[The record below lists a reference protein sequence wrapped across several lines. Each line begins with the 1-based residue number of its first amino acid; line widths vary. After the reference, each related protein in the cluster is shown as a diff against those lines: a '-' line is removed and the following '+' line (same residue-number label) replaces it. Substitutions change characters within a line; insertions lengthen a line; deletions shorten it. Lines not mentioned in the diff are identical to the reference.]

1 LSKFFSIRK
10 GKMKKYQLYNNIIG
24 WIVFLIASFVYL
36 STIEPTASFWDCG
49 EFIASAYKLE
59 VGHPPGAPFF
69 MILGRFFSL
78 FAGSNVAHVAKM
90 INILSALASAF
101 TILFLFWTITH
112 LAKKIVVQ
120 NNELTVK
127 GMINIFAG
135 GIVGAL
141 AYTFSDT
148 FWFSAV
154 EGEVYATSSLFT
166 SVVFWAILKW
176 ENNAHEKHANRWI
189 ILIAYLMGI
198 SIGVHLLNLLAIPA
212 IVFVYYFKKYE
223 VTRKGIIYSLIV
235 SILLLALM
243 LYIILPGIVRLA
255 GLFELI
261 FVNGIG
267 LPYHT
272 GVVFFIVSL
281 FVGFTYLIIW
291 THRRK
296 KIVLNTAAMALAMIV
311 IGYFSYGTILIRSA
325 ADLPMDQNNPEN
337 VFSLLSYLNREQ
349 YGSSP
354 LYRGQYYNAPVL
366 DANPGRKVYT
376 MKEGKYVEI
385 YRRPKIEYDK
395 RFTTI
400 FPRMWST
407 EADHVEAYK
416 QWGKIKGIPINVSTR
431 NGESE
436 IRRKPTFGENL
447 RFFFRYQVGHM
458 YLRYFMWNFAGRQN
472 DLQGHGEFFKG
483 NWLSG
488 IRFIDESRLGPQNN
502 LPAFM
507 KDNNARNL
515 YYMLPLLLGITGLIF
530 HFLRNKKD
538 FWIVILL
545 FLMTG
550 LAIVVY
556 LNQYPFQPRERDYA
570 YAGSFYAFSIWI
582 GLGVLAVADILQKK
596 ISGIIPGILTF
607 FLTLIMVPG
616 IMAKENWDDHDR
628 SGRYTARDFA
638 WNYLNSCAS
647 NAILF
652 TNGDNDTFPLWYI
665 QEVEGVRTDIR
676 VCNLS
681 YLGAD
686 WYIDQMA
693 RKAYESGPL
702 PFAMNHDQYQ
712 IGKRD
717 IVYLIDRISEYVS
730 LRDAMDFVRS
740 EDTRTK
746 TLGNYRER
754 IDYIPAKKFFI
765 KIDTAKIFQTNTLS
779 RNNPDRI
786 VDEIRWEL
794 NREAIYKNGLMVYDM
809 LDHNN
814 WERPIYYAVTVA
826 RDLYMSL
833 QNYFQLEGLAY
844 RIVPVNQPPVQGQV
858 GSIDA
863 DIMYENFIN
872 KFRWGGVTDSSV
884 YLDENNLRMLANMR
898 NNFGR
903 LAEKLISLGK
913 KDSAK
918 VVLDRCME
926 ILPHNRVPFDYFM
939 LPVIQNYYRLGYTET
954 ANKLVVQ
961 LSDVIAEELGFFLSV
976 DRKYMEGLDYEKQIR
991 MHIMQELVRLTDI
1004 YNQEELNNRQLDI
1017 FQEFVNL
1024 YSETD

>member
-1 LSKFFSIRK
+1 
-10 GKMKKYQLYNNIIG
+10 MKKYRLYNNIIG

-49 EFIASAYKLE
+49 EFIASAFKLE

-78 FAGSNVAHVAKM
+78 FAGNNVTDVAKM
-90 INILSALASAF
+90 INTLSALASAF

-112 LAKKIVVQ
+112 LARKIVLQ
-120 NNELTVK
+120 KNELSVK
-127 GMINIFAG
+127 GMINIFAC
-135 GIVGAL
+135 GIVGSL

-166 SVVFWAILKW
+166 AVVFWAILKW
-176 ENNAHEKHANRWI
+176 ENVAHEQSANRWI

-198 SIGVHLLNLLAIPA
+198 SIGVHLLNLLAIPT

-223 VTRKGIIYSLIV
+223 VTRKGIIYSVIISV
-235 SILLLALM
+235 LLLAIM
-243 LYIILPGIVRLA
+243 LYIIIPGIIKLA
-255 GLFELI
+255 GLFELM
-261 FVNGIG
+261 FVNGFG
-267 LPYHT
+267 LPYHS
-272 GVVFFIVSL
+272 GVIFFIVAL
-281 FVGFTYLIIW
+281 FTGFVYLVLW
-291 THRRK
+291 THRQK
-296 KIVLNTAAMALAMIV
+296 KVVFNTTVMALAMIV
-311 IGYFSYGTILIRSA
+311 IGYFSYGMILIRSA
-325 ADLPMDQNNPEN
+325 ADPPMDQNNPEN

-354 LYRGQYYNAPVL
+354 LYHGQYFNAPVTG
-366 DANPGRKVYT
+366 ATQGKRVYT
-376 MKEGKYVEI
+376 MKEGKYVET
-385 YRRPKIEYDK
+385 YRRPEYEYDS

-400 FPRMWST
+400 FPRMWSS
-407 EADHVEAYK
+407 DPKHVEAYK
-416 QWGKIKGIPINVSTR
+416 QWGKIEGVPITITTR
-431 NGESE
+431 NGETE
-436 IRRKPTFGENL
+436 VRRKPTFGENL

-488 IRFIDESRLGPQNN
+488 IRFIDESRLGSQDH
-502 LPAFM
+502 LPAFLSEN
-507 KDNNARNL
+507 KARNE
-515 YYMLPLLLGITGLIF
+515 YYMLPLIVGIIGMIF
-530 HFLRNKKD
+530 HFSRNKKD
-538 FWIVILL
+538 FWVVSLL

-550 LAIVVY
+550 FAIVVY

-570 YAGSFYAFSIWI
+570 YVGSFYAFSIWI
-582 GLGVLAVADILQKK
+582 GLGVLAFADILQKK
-596 ISGIIPGILTF
+596 IPGIIPGILV
-607 FLTLIMVPG
+607 FLFTMIIVPG

-647 NAILF
+647 DAILF

-665 QEVEGVRTDIR
+665 QEVEGVRTDVR

-693 RKAYESGPL
+693 RKAYESDPL
-702 PFAMNHDQYQ
+702 PFAMNHDQYRM
-712 IGKRD
+712 GKRD
-717 IVYLIDRISEYVS
+717 IVYLVDRIDEYVS
-730 LRDAMDFVRS
+730 LGDAMDFVRS
-740 EDTRTK
+740 EDSRTK
-746 TLGNYRER
+746 TLGNIRER
-754 IDYIPAKKFFI
+754 IDYIPAKKFYI
-765 KIDTAKIFQTNTLS
+765 EIDTARIFQTNTLS
-779 RNNPDRI
+779 REKADRI
-786 VDEIRWEL
+786 VDEMRWEL
-794 NREAIYKNGLMVYDM
+794 NRGEIYKNGLMVYDM

-814 WERPIYYAVTVA
+814 WERPVYYAVTVA
-826 RDLYMSL
+826 RDLYMNL

-844 RIVPVNQPPVQGQV
+844 RIVPIYQPQVQGYIGNV
-858 GSIDA
+858 DA
-863 DIMYENFIN
+863 DIMYDNFIN
-872 KFRWGGVTDSSV
+872 NFRWGGVRDSSV
-884 YLDENNLRMLANMR
+884 YLDENNRRMFSNMR

-903 LAEKLISLGK
+903 LAGTLVSEGK

-926 ILPHNRVPFDYFM
+926 ILPNSRVPFDYFM
-939 LPVIQNYYRLGYTET
+939 LPVIENYYKLGYTEK
-954 ANKLVVQ
+954 AGELVVQ
-961 LSDVIAEELGFFLSV
+961 LSDVIAEELRFFLSAEKKFM
-976 DRKYMEGLDYEKQIR
+976 DGLDYEKQIR
-991 MHIMQELVRLTDI
+991 MHIMQEIVRLTNT
-1004 YNQEELNNRQLDI
+1004 YEKNELYNRQLDI

-1024 YSETD
+1024 YSEKD